1 MSTQSQA
8 WSVGPAASM
17 TGTDAKPADIAT
29 LVAAERLAAL
39 YAATTTPVLLGLLF
53 CLLPFTFLWGKL
65 PNSVLLAWMGARTA
79 IALLRWLDVRHYQR
93 SQPTPAD
100 SPRWMRRYLVLLALD
115 GLSWGALGLLDTPTV
130 PGLNG
135 ALLASLVG
143 ICAIALLTLSSARTY
158 MLFATLSLSP
168 LLIHLLWQGTPA
180 SSYSAAGLAIFLAV
194 SLMESRRMEAR
205 SVELMRLR
213 FTHAHN
219 AELRQ
224 QALLEAR
231 RQSDSKSRLVA
242 MLSHEIRTPLN
253 GILGMA
259 QLLER
264 SALTPQQSAQIGLMQ
279 RSGRHLLELVNDM
292 LDLARIE
299 SGKLLVAQQPL
310 ALRATLDEVCRLLS
324 ARAVEKGLHFELQL
338 SEDLPQRCLG
348 DAARLR
354 QVLHNLIGNA
364 IKFTETGRVIVEAG
378 LQGGRLHVSVSDS
391 GEGIAASELERIF
404 APFEQVGSD
413 RLQKR
418 EGTGLGLAISRELV
432 RAMGGELYCES
443 SPGQGSRFSFDLPCL
458 PCAAPLP
465 EPAGQ
470 LTAPAL
476 PSLHGRVLLVEDDP
490 VNMLV
495 ASSMLERCGLQV
507 EQAEN
512 GSQALA
518 RLEQLQPHEQF
529 DIVLMDCQMPGLDGF
544 EATRRWRSLEQQRQ
558 RAPVPIVALTANAGS
573 ADRQRCLDCGM
584 NDHLSK
590 PFEIL
595 QLLAV
600 VQAQL
605 RQAALAAPV

>member
-1 MSTQSQA
+1 
-8 WSVGPAASM
+8 M
-17 TGTDAKPADIAT
+17 TGTAPKPADIAA

-53 CLLPFTFLWGKL
+53 CLLPFGFLWGKL
-65 PNSVLLAWMGARTA
+65 PNSVLLVWLGARTLMSA
-79 IALLRWLDVRHYQR
+79 LRWLDVQR
-93 SQPTPAD
+93 YRSRQPGPSE
-100 SPRWMRRYLVLLALD
+100 SPYWHRRFNVLLALD
-115 GLSWGALGLLDTPTV
+115 GLSWGAMGLLATPTV
-130 PGLNG
+130 PGLDG

-143 ICAIALLTLSSARTY
+143 ICAIGLLTLSSVRTY

-168 LLIHLLWQGTPA
+168 LLIQLLWQATPA
-180 SSYSAAGLAIFLAV
+180 GSFSAAGLAIFLAV

-205 SVELMRLR
+205 GIELMRLR

-224 QALLEAR
+224 QALLEAQ

-299 SGKLLVAQQPL
+299 SGKLLIAQQPL
-310 ALRATLDEVCRLLS
+310 ALRATLDEVCRLL
-324 ARAVEKGLHFELQL
+324 AGQAVAKGLHFELQL
-338 SEDLPQRCLG
+338 NEDLPQRCLG

-364 IKFTETGRVIVEAG
+364 IKFTETGRVSVEAG
-378 LQGGRLHVSVSDS
+378 LQGGRLRVSVSDS
-391 GEGIAASELERIF
+391 GEGIPASELERIF
-404 APFEQVGSD
+404 APFEQIGSD
-413 RLQKR
+413 RLQER

-432 RAMGGELYCES
+432 RAMGGELLCQS
-443 SPGQGSRFSFDLPCL
+443 SPGQGSRFSFDLPFR
-458 PCAAPLP
+458 PCEGALP
-465 EPAGQ
+465 EPAGPR
-470 LTAPAL
+470 TVPAL
-476 PSLHGRVLLVEDDP
+476 PLLHGRVLLVEDDP

-518 RLEQLQPHEQF
+518 RLEQLQPDQQF

-544 EATRRWRSLEQQRQ
+544 EATRRWRSHEQQRQ

-573 ADRQRCLDCGM
+573 ADRQRCLDSGM

-590 PFEIL
+590 PFEIE

-600 VQAQL
+600 VQARLHQP
-605 RQAALAAPV
+605 ALAAPA

>member
-1 MSTQSQA
+1 
-8 WSVGPAASM
+8 M
-17 TGTDAKPADIAT
+17 TGTDAKPADIAA

-79 IALLRWLDVRHYQR
+79 IALLRWLDVWHYHR

-135 ALLASLVG
+135 ALLATLVG

-168 LLIHLLWQGTPA
+168 LLIHLLWQATPA
-180 SSYSAAGLAIFLAV
+180 GSYSAAGLAIFLAV

-224 QALLEAR
+224 QAMLEAQ

-310 ALRATLDEVCRLLS
+310 ALRATLDEVSRLL
-324 ARAVEKGLHFELQL
+324 AGRAVEKGLQFELQL

-364 IKFTETGRVIVEAG
+364 IKFTETGRVTVDAG
-378 LQGGRLHVSVSDS
+378 LQGGRLRVSVSDS
-391 GEGIAASELERIF
+391 GEGIPASELERIF
-404 APFEQVGSD
+404 APFEQIGSD

-432 RAMGGELYCES
+432 RAMGGELLCES

-458 PCAAPLP
+458 PCLPCEGALP
-465 EPAGQ
+465 EPAGP
-470 LTAPAL
+470 LTAPSL
-476 PSLHGRVLLVEDDP
+476 PLLHGRVLLVEDDP

-518 RLEQLQPHEQF
+518 RLERLQPDEQF

-544 EATRRWRSLEQQRQ
+544 EATRRWRSQEQQRQ

-590 PFEIL
+590 PFEIE

-600 VQAQL
+600 VQARLHQP
-605 RQAALAAPV
+605 ALAAPA